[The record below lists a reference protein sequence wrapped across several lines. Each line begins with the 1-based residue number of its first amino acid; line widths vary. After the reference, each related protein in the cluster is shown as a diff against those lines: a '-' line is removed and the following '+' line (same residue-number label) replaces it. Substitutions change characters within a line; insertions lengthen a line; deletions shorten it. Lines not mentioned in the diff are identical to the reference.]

1 MKKTPLLSLMSLA
14 VATTVCAQRPSP
26 TPVPKPSPTVLEAA
40 SPEHPYSV
48 LEYRYLD
55 GTVRLEAVNKGDSD
69 QVYHVTYSDLV
80 NVDRT
85 TNMAKMLLPKTTFE
99 QGAPPGQSCWIG
111 GLLPTDADQRV
122 EYKYQLTM
130 ISQRKQ
136 NEAFDVHLD
145 ETGKKAHPLP
155 PQSEWSKL
163 RMLEVAMSAGDAKP
177 FEWVLD
183 ARHRPTQILRAGDKS
198 AAEAKIY
205 GDKTPEEFHA
215 ALDQLIQTG
224 MNPAQAALKLQG
236 QALKDFQVW
245 HRSKHKDRF
254 RAADGTLQERPA
266 TAAEVEALKKKY
278 AKHEVAASGLM

>member
-1 MKKTPLLSLMSLA
+1 M
-14 VATTVCAQRPSP
+14 
-26 TPVPKPSPTVLEAA
+26 LEAP

-48 LEYRYLD
+48 LEYRYAD
-55 GTVRLEAVNKGDSD
+55 GTVRLEAVNQSDSD
-69 QVYHVTYSDLV
+69 QVYHVAYSGLV

-85 TNMAKMLLPKTTFE
+85 TSMAKMLLPKTTFDD
-99 QGAPPGQSCWIG
+99 GARPGQSRWIG
-111 GLLPTDADQRV
+111 GLLPADRNQPV
-122 EYKYQLTM
+122 GYKYQLTM
-130 ISQRKQ
+130 ISHRKQ
-136 NEAFDVHLD
+136 AEPFDVHLD
-145 ETGKKAHPLP
+145 EAGKKAHPLP

-183 ARHRPTQILRAGDKS
+183 ARHRPTQILRAGDES

-236 QALKDFQVW
+236 QALKDFQ
-245 HRSKHKDRF
+245 SGIDRNTKIVF

-278 AKHEVAASGLM
+278 AKYMK